1 MYFFF
6 LVCNNFRWLLDTYV
20 SSCLFKVSLY
30 PERIYSSPP
39 STIVGTPVME
49 MDPRVHPIR
58 HLMVTTSM
66 NQSSSFSIDS
76 RTVTCTRP
84 YHRTLDHPRVCVSI
98 QNNGWFKRSSLK
110 TTYSSLL
117 RPDLYFMSFLK
128 YQNTMNIEFRD
139 CKFYS
144 PLDFPLQIGV
154 GLDS

>member
-1 MYFFF
+1 
-6 LVCNNFRWLLDTYV
+6 
-20 SSCLFKVSLY
+20 
-30 PERIYSSPP
+30 
-39 STIVGTPVME
+39 ME

-154 GLDS
+154 GLDSQELIYLLHSECMVGGLSPFPFRKDPHLQIKTEMTRV